1 MKILKPIL
9 SRALL
14 ACTLFLITAAPI
26 SAQQY
31 DKEPCYLF
39 GFAASF
45 ADSTV
50 YFTEIQQIADASLTK
65 HSSLLFGRE
74 QYANQLRDYLQGI
87 GFASPTCVVSFSVKK
102 KNIENKY
109 LKLKKRYT
117 KNGNYL
123 IKYLTPQDFA
133 FKVQTPDPKLMIVN
147 GGAKKKH

>member
-1 MKILKPIL
+1 MKILKTIL

-14 ACTLFLITAAPI
+14 ACGLFLMTAAPA

-31 DKEPCYLF
+31 DKEPCY
-39 GFAASF
+39 AASF

-74 QYANQLRDYLQGI
+74 QYANQLRDYLQGT
-87 GFASPTCVVSFSVKK
+87 GFASPTCVVSFSIKK
-102 KNIENKY
+102 KAIENKY
-109 LKLKKRYT
+109 LKLKKRYS
-117 KNGNYL
+117 KNGNYV
-123 IKYLTPQDFA
+123 IKYLAPQDFA

-147 GGAKKKH
+147 GGSKKKH